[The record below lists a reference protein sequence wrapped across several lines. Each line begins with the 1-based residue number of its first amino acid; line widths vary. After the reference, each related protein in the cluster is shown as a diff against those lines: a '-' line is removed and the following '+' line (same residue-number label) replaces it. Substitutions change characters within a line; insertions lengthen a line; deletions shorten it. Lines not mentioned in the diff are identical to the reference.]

1 MQRLSA
7 NSQTLSHQPLHP
19 PSPPLILPPT
29 NTGVTIRAPAPKSY
43 WAPELLRGESGPTK
57 AADMFAYAMLMY
69 KLLAK
74 GVAPFG
80 QGMTMQ
86 VRNAKTP
93 PTLHF

>member
-1 MQRLSA
+1 M
-7 NSQTLSHQPLHP
+7 
-19 PSPPLILPPT
+19 
-29 NTGVTIRAPAPKSY
+29 TIRAPAPRSY

-86 VRNAKTP
+86 VGGGLWHLSKVALIP
-93 PTLHF
+93 GQDF